1 LAKIYNKEATM
12 SENEQRHDQT
22 GAAKTSTSAGSPL
35 TTPPARLRT
44 PSSDDLEIDVSD
56 SVYDL
61 PLDDSDRLRDDANSL
76 RD

>member
-1 LAKIYNKEATM
+1 M
-12 SENEQRHDQT
+12 SENEQQLNQT
-22 GAAKTSTSAGSPL
+22 GAEKAASSTGSPL

-44 PSSDDLEIDVSD
+44 PSSDDFEIDVSD

-61 PLDDSDRLRDDANSL
+61 PLDDSDRLREDANSL

>member
-1 LAKIYNKEATM
+1 M
-12 SENEQRHDQT
+12 SENEQPQESPGSEKMPT
-22 GAAKTSTSAGSPL
+22 TSPL
-35 TTPPARLRT
+35 TTPSARLRS

-61 PLDDSDRLRDDANSL
+61 PLDDSDRLREDANTL